1 MAKAT
6 LGKVVVGMSGGV
18 DSSVALLNLKKQ
30 GYEPVGVSLK
40 YSVWDNKCNFKENVC
55 CSAKSFKVA
64 EDICKQLKVPYYKV
78 NVEKEFKEV
87 VIDYFVEELK
97 SNRTPSPCVFCN
109 YNLKF
114 KVLLLFA
121 RQIKANFV
129 ATGHYARIKHL
140 KNGQVELLKARDE
153 TKDQTYSLSF
163 LPQNYLKH
171 IIFPLGELT
180 KDEVYKIA
188 KGEKGFEVFEKTKQS
203 QDFCFVSG
211 RAMPEF
217 LRKEV
222 GINRGKVIDEKGL
235 VLGEHQGLHFY
246 TIGQRKGINLPG
258 GRRPEGALP
267 GGPYYVVDKVSKT
280 NELVVG
286 KEQKQTERI
295 KLSYC
300 HFVSKNKPDK
310 EITVMAKVR
319 SAQPIVAAKL
329 FPINLEKSEYCLV
342 FDKPQSS
349 VTAGQVAV
357 FYQGEICL
365 GGGVI
370 RGYC

>member
-1 MAKAT
+1 
-6 LGKVVVGMSGGV
+6 MSGGV

-55 CSAKSFKVA
+55 CSAESFKVA
-64 EDICKQLKVPYYKV
+64 ENICKKLKVPYYKI
-78 NVEKEFKEV
+78 NVEKQFKEA

-121 RQIKANFV
+121 RQIKADFV

-140 KNGQVELLKARDE
+140 KNGQVELLKAKDK

-163 LPQNYLKH
+163 LPQDYLKH

-180 KDEVYKIA
+180 KKEVYKIA
-188 KGEKGFEVFEKTKQS
+188 ASEKGFEVFEKTKQS

-211 RAMPEF
+211 KAMPEF
-217 LRKEV
+217 LKREV
-222 GINRGKVIDEKGL
+222 GVERGKIVDEKGK

-246 TIGQRKGINLPG
+246 TIGQRKGID
-258 GRRPEGALP
+258 LP
-267 GGPYYVVDKVSKT
+267 GGPYYVVDKISKT

-286 KEQKQTERI
+286 EEQKQTNRI
-295 KLSYC
+295 KLNYC
-300 HFVSKNKPDK
+300 HFVSNTQPAEVIKVS
-310 EITVMAKVR
+310 TKVR
-319 SAQPIVAAKL
+319 STQPEVTAKL
-329 FPINLEKSEYCLV
+329 LPINLEKREYQLEL
-342 FDKPQSS
+342 DKPQSS
-349 VTAGQVAV
+349 VTVGQVAV
-357 FYQGEICL
+357 FYLPAGRQGHGEICL

-370 RGYC
+370 L